1 MPKQGYKKAEKQ
13 VLSTAQPSPL
23 KTRSGLVRNVNWSPQ
38 VDLQNAIKTANE
50 NLKRM
55 SDEANPSLA
64 CTTPG
69 SKVTPQRDNQEIPL
83 NASGINLGA
92 SGDTTPRTLYGSILR
107 RKLSLSGNNEDTV
120 GATAKSPLDEEI

>member
-1 MPKQGYKKAEKQ
+1 MPKQGYKKAEQQ

-23 KTRSGLVRNVNWSPQ
+23 KTRSGLVRNVNCSPQ

-64 CTTPG
+64 STTPG
-69 SKVTPQRDNQEIPL
+69 SKVTP
-83 NASGINLGA
+83 
-92 SGDTTPRTLYGSILR
+92 
-107 RKLSLSGNNEDTV
+107 
-120 GATAKSPLDEEI
+120 